1 MCARDEERVKDM
13 TSPLGAG
20 SAGTLGFEDGARPD
34 AGALRTEH
42 RMKLE
47 RPPLTKIVATLGPAT
62 DDPEALTRLV
72 ANGASVFRLN
82 FSHGDM
88 HDHLRRV
95 LLVRSVAQET
105 GRELAILGDL
115 GGPKIRV
122 GPMPEEGVPVQ
133 PGQEVVI
140 RTDIETGRGGE
151 RPVLPCGYA
160 RLTYEVKP
168 GERVLIEDG
177 SIRML
182 VVEATGGEQVVC
194 RVTVGGV
201 VKSRKGLNLPDSDIS
216 APALTDFDRHCAAWA
231 VEHDVDFLALSFVR
245 TERDVQELKALL
257 GQAASGEGQ
266 LRDPR
271 GVCWIGAPIPVIAKI
286 EKPQALERID
296 QILDEADGIM
306 VARGDLGV
314 ELDLATVPIAQ
325 KRLIARAHHHG
336 KPCIVAT
343 QMLETMIE
351 RPSPTRAEVS
361 DVANAIYDGADA
373 VMLSG
378 ETAVGRHGPL
388 AVEMMRRVA
397 MATERQVAEDR
408 AGALPRPKQ
417 IEEGSMLAALTRGA
431 WHMANDVGAQLIAV
445 WSESGVSAASLSQNR
460 FDAPILAY
468 SSDKRAVRRMSMLY
482 GVTPIHCTELPAH
495 RSQFAEMVDRKAIEE
510 GWVRRGDPML
520 LAGGKPFGVPGVM
533 NTVALRTAGML
544 WRGRGAEES
553 GEGLV

>member
-1 MCARDEERVKDM
+1 MQ
-13 TSPLGAG
+13 
-20 SAGTLGFEDGARPD
+20 
-34 AGALRTEH
+34 
-42 RMKLE
+42 LE

-62 DDPEALTRLV
+62 DDPEALKRLV

-95 LLVRSVAQET
+95 LLVRTVAQET

-122 GPMPEEGVPVQ
+122 GDMPPEGVTVS

-140 RTDIETGRGGE
+140 RTDVERGTGGD
-151 RPVLPCGYA
+151 RPVIPAAYE
-160 RLTYEVKP
+160 RLTYEVKA

-177 SIRML
+177 AIRML
-182 VVEATGGEQVVC
+182 VVDATGGEEVVC

-201 VKSRKGLNLPDSDIS
+201 IKSRKGLNLPDSDIS
-216 APALTDFDRHCAAWA
+216 APALTEFDRSCAAWA

-245 TERDVQELKALL
+245 SERDVMELKALL
-257 GQAASGEGQ
+257 GQAASGEGPM
-266 LRDPR
+266 RDPR

-296 QILDEADGIM
+296 RILEEADAIM

-325 KRLIARAHHHG
+325 KRLIARAHHYG

-378 ETAVGRHGPL
+378 ETAVGKHGPL

-397 MATERQVAEDR
+397 MATEQQVAEERR
-408 AGALPRPKQ
+408 AAPPPPKQ
-417 IEEGSMLAALTRGA
+417 IEEGVMLAALTRGA
-431 WHMANDVGAQLIAV
+431 WHMAHDVDARLIAV

-468 SSDKRAVRRMSMLY
+468 SSDKRAVRRMALLY
-482 GVTPIHCTELPAH
+482 GVMPIHCMDLPAH

-510 GWVRRGDPML
+510 GWVRRGEPML

-544 WRGRGAEES
+544 WRGRGSDES